1 MVKKKNVGHFTKVDP
16 SVSHQQ
22 SPATAI
28 LLSWNTFCAQQAE
41 MFIKQRWLDC
51 RLHGFRSCYLL
62 FYDVHIGFLWSILP
76 QRLKPKSNFK
86 ENVNSYSEE
95 TPHPSLPRRS
105 DCFPENCK
113 SFLLPTSPDMTPLLE
128 AYMAHPFWV
137 LLGRPVSNPG
147 PVQWRAP
154 SFTVCPAIWSKEPGQ
169 PAEEKLCLSKH
180 AKEDARAT
188 QKVGFS
194 QNKERERGRVVA
206 MTEEIYSF
214 TVYLFEPLAQV

>member
-86 ENVNSYSEE
+86 ENVKSYSEE

-154 SFTVCPAIWSKEPGQ
+154 SLQCALLSGAKNLASQQKRNCASPNMPKRMQEPH
-169 PAEEKLCLSKH
+169 K
-180 AKEDARAT
+180 
-188 QKVGFS
+188 
-194 QNKERERGRVVA
+194 
-206 MTEEIYSF
+206 M
-214 TVYLFEPLAQV
+214 